1 MSSPYQPKNKRFA
14 NVQVV
19 TAEDYRS
26 RKNELQAV
34 GRVRRGMSAFV
45 ITPER
50 KHGNAGFVEDATAL
64 TKKTKNE
71 IVQFFDRPENQ
82 TKQSVYLVVPKSKV
96 TSRGGTPSGF

>member
-14 NVQVV
+14 NVTVV
-19 TAEDYRS
+19 TAEEYNRS
-26 RKNELQAV
+26 KTTLQAV

-50 KHGNAGFVEDATAL
+50 KRGSVGFVEDSTAL

-71 IVQFFDRPENQ
+71 IVRFFDKPENQ
-82 TKQSVYLVVPKSKV
+82 GKQSVYLVVPKSKV